1 MSMDA
6 ALFKKALK
14 FITRGFEVPL
24 VQWVETVVLA
34 ALSAIV
40 WMSSY
45 EISLNT
51 GVAGPMLEVR
61 STSEFFWPL
70 IFVVIIA
77 LRYGF
82 SMGLISAVISIALTL
97 SYFKYQSIQ
106 AYFSYYQAVGM
117 LLVNMVAGEFR
128 DAWEERFHRNDL
140 DFEFM
145 SRKLTLFTQ
154 NYFMLRSSHD
164 QLEQRMAGQAVSLR
178 SSISELEKLNDKYP
192 ILGVSQE
199 NRVKNMAPHVLRV
212 LSSVVG
218 LEEAGLYYVDSNS
231 NRVIEEPI
239 ATIGNMAPLDLKD
252 PMLKDM
258 LESRELL
265 SPVDLYNTENPLKYQ
280 LCIPLVDSDDKMHAF
295 VVASVVK
302 FFTLTSQNI
311 AILNLVADYAA
322 DMLSSGVIAPV
333 IKSSEKDL
341 FLGFLK
347 KCLDN
352 HKVHGQ
358 HSSLVICRGYA
369 DATMALFDKSISLR
383 RGADIYWTRITPD
396 GSKVLAV
403 LLPLTSLIQAQLFS
417 DRIRRLMY
425 EESDG
430 AIEIEIVG
438 PLDVTCDNEKLI
450 GEMQK
455 LGIKDDDI
463 SYCFKSNQ

>member
-6 ALFKKALK
+6 SLFKKALK
-14 FITRGFEVPL
+14 LLTRGSAVPMVEWL
-24 VQWVETVVLA
+24 ETVVLA

-45 EISLNT
+45 EISLNAHS
-51 GVAGPMLEVR
+51 AGALLEVKH
-61 STSEFFWPL
+61 TSEFFWPL

-82 SMGLISAVISIALTL
+82 SMGLISAIISILLTL
-97 SYFKYQSIQ
+97 SYFKYHGIQS
-106 AYFSYYQAVGM
+106 YFSYYQAVGM

-164 QLEQRMAGQAVSLR
+164 QLEQRMAGQTVSLR

-192 ILGVSQE
+192 ILGVPQE
-199 NRVKNMAPHVLRV
+199 KRVKNMAPYVLRV

-218 LEEAGLYYVDSNS
+218 IEEAGMYYVDGSK
-231 NRVIEEPI
+231 VVEEPV
-239 ATIGNMAPLDLKD
+239 ATIGSMAPLDLND

-258 LESRELL
+258 LQSRELL

-280 LCIPLVDSDDKMHAF
+280 LCIPLVDSEDKMHAF

-322 DMLSSGVIAPV
+322 DMLSSGIIAPV

-352 HKVHGQ
+352 HTVHGQ

-383 RGADIYWTRITPD
+383 RGADIYWTRTTPD
-396 GSKVLAV
+396 GHKVLAV

-417 DRIRRLMY
+417 DRIKRLMH

-450 GEMQK
+450 AEMQN